1 MLVLARNL
9 CALCTLCGYCVYCT
23 TTASA
28 EDSMQALIEAEAA
41 ATAAVSAAQE
51 RTAAVTQQ
59 LQQSQA
65 AAAALT
71 TELAAAQ
78 EDLLITRTLARV
90 QSRSSLNAGEEGST
104 LRVLLCVTLVTVT
117 ACMYAR
123 SAHRLLEHDSDS
135 KHQSIVS
142 QQFGQSSLAASEP
155 YNAREVFASM
165 TLLPVDLL
173 ALQQPQLLTV
183 LLLAMPVAITHC

>member
-9 CALCTLCGYCVYCT
+9 CALWTLCGYCLYC

-51 RTAAVTQQ
+51 RTAGVTQQ

-71 TELAAAQ
+71 AELAAAQ

-90 QSRSSLNAGEEGST
+90 QSRSSLNAGDEGST
-104 LRVLLCVTLVTVT
+104 LCLALATCRRNSNNERMQCTPSACARQQQQASGPCCKATVT
-117 ACMYAR
+117 A
-123 SAHRLLEHDSDS
+123 
-135 KHQSIVS
+135 V
-142 QQFGQSSLAASEP
+142 
-155 YNAREVFASM
+155 
-165 TLLPVDLL
+165 
-173 ALQQPQLLTV
+173 
-183 LLLAMPVAITHC
+183 